1 MIGHDYPPLTPE
13 ERARAQRLARLDA
26 SAAPSPAL
34 DARILTA
41 ARASSGAAAA
51 AGAGAAAPHRRLRGH
66 WPIGFGIA
74 ASLALAVGIAWQLRP
89 LPGGRQ
95 TESPEAPSAAAMTA
109 REAPVA
115 ADPQTADI
123 TPPSG
128 SAMGEEEAAGLAAIS
143 TGQESRRQAAPEPV
157 QAAPSAPA
165 PAPESPP
172 VVFDAPSPVA
182 FPAPSPS
189 PQPPPAAPPAPPPE
203 RSALSSTAAAQNAA
217 QQAGSRERKAGTMT
231 DTATPQSALQNESE
245 RLDRIETT
253 GTHVRQN
260 DDAFRDEPFDDEPPA
275 SADSPEVRKAWLA
288 RIRELVAEGRR
299 DAARASL
306 EEFRRRYPQEPLPDD
321 LRPLLP

>member
-1 MIGHDYPPLTPE
+1 MIDHDHPPLTPE
-13 ERARAQRLARLDA
+13 ERALAQRLARLGA

-34 DARILTA
+34 DARLLAA
-41 ARASSGAAAA
+41 ARAATGAAAA
-51 AGAGAAAPHRRLRGH
+51 AGAGAAAPRRRLRGH
-66 WPIGFGIA
+66 WPAGFGIA

-95 TESPEAPSAAAMTA
+95 TESPQAPRAAAMAA

-115 ADPQTADI
+115 ADPQTAGI

-128 SAMGEEEAAGLAAIS
+128 PAMGEEEAGPAAIS
-143 TGQESRRQAAPEPV
+143 TGQASRRQAAPEPV

-172 VVFDAPSPVA
+172 VAFDAPSPVA
-182 FPAPSPS
+182 FPAPSSS

-203 RSALSSTAAAQNAA
+203 RSALSSTAAAQNPA
-217 QQAGSRERKAGTMT
+217 QQEGSRERKAGTMT

-245 RLDRIETT
+245 RLDRIEAT
-253 GTHVRQN
+253 GTRVRQN